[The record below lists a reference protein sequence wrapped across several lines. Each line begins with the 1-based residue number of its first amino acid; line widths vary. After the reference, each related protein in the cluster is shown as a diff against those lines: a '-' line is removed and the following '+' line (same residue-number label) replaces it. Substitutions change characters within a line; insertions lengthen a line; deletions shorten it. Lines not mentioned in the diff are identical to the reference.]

1 MSESQGPPP
10 RPKRR
15 AGVLAIDLGTEKHG
29 FALTDALRIAREPLP
44 PLRAKWPSPEFER
57 FLKRCLAERDIDTLL
72 VGLPLNMDGSE
83 SRASERSRRC
93 AAVLQQAHPHL
104 RVLLYDERLTTKAA
118 QERLVEL
125 GLSEPDRRRLRDS
138 FAALILLE
146 DWLLSGEPAAPR
158 QDPPPPDSPPR

>member
-1 MSESQGPPP
+1 MSAPGDSTGKAPST
-10 RPKRR
+10 RPARR

-57 FLKRCLAERDIDTLL
+57 YLKRCLEERDIDTLL
-72 VGLPLNMDGSE
+72 LGLPINMDGSA
-83 SRASERSRRC
+83 SPSSERARRC
-93 AAVLQQAHPHL
+93 AEALRKAHPRL

-146 DWLLSGEPAAPR
+146 DWLLSGEPTPA
-158 QDPPPPDSPPR
+158 QDP